1 MSTAASAPSVP
12 GTLAERFAPAAALM
26 RRAVRAG
33 CPAGRPLAGDP
44 LKERAEAVRLLA
56 QLGFGRL
63 RLPRAAGGL
72 DADVPALMDLLIH
85 LSAADSDTVQAWRTH
100 LLVTER
106 NLVRPGTA
114 ESSRWLGRIASGAMI
129 GGGWTEPGGTAT
141 GTFETT
147 LAADEAGNLRLDGR
161 KFYSTG
167 SLYADWLEFSAV
179 RPGGEYVIAG
189 VPASAPG
196 VELRDDW
203 TGFGQKYTASGTTV
217 LGAVPVDPRDVVA
230 WDTQHPALE
239 GWQQAVL
246 LAILAGI
253 AQAAAETAAE
263 ALEVAARFGADLP
276 GEDLLGRI
284 GRISARAYGVRA
296 VVMELAR
303 ELQAT
308 HEALVNAWEAQPCE
322 SGILGTPHSSRE
334 PGALPGATGASVA
347 APSGRP
353 VPSGT
358 GDLSE
363 IRRQAARG
371 ADLASA
377 KAHSLVLPEVLAA
390 TNEAAAVT
398 GQLGLFD
405 RLSADRH
412 WRNART
418 LGCHNPVV
426 FKERMIT
433 DMETFGIAPGL
444 SREERSSARQE
455 AWTRLRQGQGKD
467 REQKAHDGTPGTRTA
482 VAQPRHGGQDG
493 SGTRAALLSARATA
507 ELIADPSLLERAAG
521 VLHDRDVRV
530 LVLPDRPASDGTAG
544 TAPVFDPSIAAAVL
558 LSRLPGTA
566 FLIRTEGIPP
576 GELPYNFARRLATLE
591 HLSGGAAGWW
601 LDSQDHVR
609 DREFAITVQQLW
621 ASWPL
626 ESVATSQDAPAFA
639 DVAPIRRINRGGEF
653 ASAGPLNVPS
663 SPQGLPVV
671 FFSGGLQA
679 SAGDH
684 LYADGHLGQA
694 GPASGDAG
702 TGEDAG
708 TTGATGIGAEEWL
721 AGIDAHLL
729 TLPAGP
735 GAGAQTPDGTLRALL
750 GLPVPELTPLPEA
763 APRFDVHDDA
773 DKGAL

>member
-1 MSTAASAPSVP
+1 MP
-12 GTLAERFAPAAALM
+12 GTLAERFAPAVALM
-26 RRAVRAG
+26 RRAARAG
-33 CPAGRPLAGDP
+33 AQGGRPLPNDP
-44 LKERAEAVRLLA
+44 LKERADAVRLLA
-56 QLGFGRL
+56 RLGFGRL
-63 RLPRAAGGL
+63 RLPDADGGL
-72 DADVPALMDLLIH
+72 GADVPALMDLLVH

-147 LAADEAGNLRLDGR
+147 LTPDEGGNLRLDGR

-179 RPGGEYVIAG
+179 QPGGEYVIAG
-189 VPASAPG
+189 VAATAPG
-196 VELRDDW
+196 VELHDDW

-253 AQAAAETAAE
+253 AQAAAETATE
-263 ALEVAARFGADLP
+263 ALEHAARSGAELP
-276 GEDLLGRI
+276 GEDVLGQI

-303 ELQAT
+303 ELQAA
-308 HEALVNAWEAQPCE
+308 HETLVNAWEAQQRG
-322 SGILGTPHSSRE
+322 SGTPGSSE
-334 PGALPGATGASVA
+334 PSRPPGTSRSPGATGATA
-347 APSGRP
+347 AAPFERPAPSGA
-353 VPSGT
+353 

-363 IRRQAARG
+363 IRRQAARD

-398 GQLGLFD
+398 GRLGLFD

-433 DMETFGIAPGL
+433 DMETFGVAPGL
-444 SREERSSARQE
+444 GREDRAAARQE
-455 AWTRLRQGQGKD
+455 TWTRLQQGQGKGQ
-467 REQKAHDGTPGTRTA
+467 EQDAHDGAPGTRTA
-482 VAQPRHGGQDG
+482 VTHPRHGGQDG
-493 SGTRAALLSARATA
+493 SGTRAALLSARVTA
-507 ELIADPSLLERAAG
+507 ELVADPSLLERAAG
-521 VLHDRDVRV
+521 VLRDRDVRV
-530 LVLPDRPASDGTAG
+530 LVLPDRPATEGTAG
-544 TAPVFDPSIAAAVL
+544 AAPVFDPSIAAAVL
-558 LSRLPGTA
+558 LSRLPGAA

-601 LDSQDHVR
+601 LDSQDPGR

-639 DVAPIRRINRGGEF
+639 DVGPIRRINRDGEF

-679 SAGDH
+679 SGSDH
-684 LYADGHLGQA
+684 LYTDGHLGGA
-694 GPASGDAG
+694 GSASGVTGTNRDAVAGHAEFTGDLAIG
-702 TGEDAG
+702 T
-708 TTGATGIGAEEWL
+708 EEWL

-729 TLPAGP
+729 TLPSGP
-735 GAGAQTPDGTLRALL
+735 GAGEQVPDGTLRALL